1 MHKPMGWGNGR
12 HGRECKRGRVAASG
26 RIARGEKEGRGV
38 RTTNNANS
46 REGSSVVL
54 SEQRGVISPNL
65 HPLEENFSLLDRQ
78 NKMNRFVA

>member
-26 RIARGEKEGRGV
+26 RIAKRREGRGV

-54 SEQRGVISPNL
+54 SAERRGGISPNL
-65 HPLEENFSLLDRQ
+65 HPLEENFSLLHRQ
-78 NKMNRFVA
+78 NKMN